1 MLYLPIIFKKKKDYL
16 SILNKLHSLA
26 EQLMKD
32 RELRKNETRIFC
44 KYILQPNVR
53 EKKKEKGWEDIYAFL
68 QKKCSTLS
76 LSAFFITIYR
86 FCTVQ

>member
-53 EKKKEKGWEDIYAFL
+53 EKKK
-68 QKKCSTLS
+68 KKKDGRTFMPS
-76 LSAFFITIYR
+76 YKKN
-86 FCTVQ
+86 VPH

>member
-53 EKKKEKGWEDIYAFL
+53 EKKK
-68 QKKCSTLS
+68 KKDGRTFMPS
-76 LSAFFITIYR
+76 YKKN
-86 FCTVQ
+86 VPH